1 MSNVV
6 KAECPHCGKKANG
19 KDEIDRLFGWR
30 VVNGKTVP
38 QSWCYECRSKDS

>member
-1 MSNVV
+1 MSNVI
-6 KAECPHCGKKANG
+6 KAECPHCGKKANN
-19 KDEIDRLFGWR
+19 KDEIDKLFGWR